1 MILQL
6 NNPLLFQVLEAVL
19 VEASSMPAASY
30 TEFVETCG
38 TLEDIH
44 LLLNYVATSSRTNAQ
59 VSFSSRFFRRSL
71 FIHLFLNLMMLSFVL
86 PHVNVSGSLSIIV
99 KY

>member
-1 MILQL
+1 MVNNQMKILFFL
-6 NNPLLFQVLEAVL
+6 CCCIQVLEAVL
-19 VEASSMPAASY
+19 VEASSIPAASY

-59 VSFSSRFFRRSL
+59 VRKCAL
-71 FIHLFLNLMMLSFVL
+71 YIWKL
-86 PHVNVSGSLSIIV
+86 
-99 KY
+99 

>member
-1 MILQL
+1 MDIGIKKISGQQSDERLTFL
-6 NNPLLFQVLEAVL
+6 CFYIQVLEAVL

-59 VSFSSRFFRRSL
+59 VRKCPFY
-71 FIHLFLNLMMLSFVL
+71 V
-86 PHVNVSGSLSIIV
+86 
-99 KY
+99 

>member
-1 MILQL
+1 MCVFFLWFAHSCGHDSI
-6 NNPLLFQVLEAVL
+6 PYIVFLLQVLEAVL

-59 VSFSSRFFRRSL
+59 VGKMCSL
-71 FIHLFLNLMMLSFVL
+71 YDLHIV
-86 PHVNVSGSLSIIV
+86 II
-99 KY
+99 YIYI

>member
-1 MILQL
+1 M
-6 NNPLLFQVLEAVL
+6 QVLEAVL

-59 VSFSSRFFRRSL
+59 VSLCRFISFTVHLSMNPCIFSGAC
-71 FIHLFLNLMMLSFVL
+71 HL
-86 PHVNVSGSLSIIV
+86 
-99 KY
+99 

>member
-1 MILQL
+1 
-6 NNPLLFQVLEAVL
+6 
-19 VEASSMPAASY
+19 MPAASY

-59 VSFSSRFFRRSL
+59 VGKCPF
-71 FIHLFLNLMMLSFVL
+71 
-86 PHVNVSGSLSIIV
+86 
-99 KY
+99 YE